1 MQLDLAIQG
10 DVNLKY
16 NGYHDSEIDIYE
28 KDILKEH
35 DRIAKIELVMEGEVE
50 EDANEVLFDEE
61 AEY

>member
-1 MQLDLAIQG
+1 MDLAIQG

-16 NGYHDSEIDIYE
+16 NGHHDSEIDIYE